1 MIEEII
7 KYLTVY
13 FSSMVKFVGGPL
25 FGYMSG
31 LSLIET
37 NIFTVLGMMTTV
49 LVISFVG
56 KKIKNSYFK
65 TRKKKLFTSKNRRT
79 VFIWKRFGLAGIAFL
94 TPVIFSPIIGTA
106 VAAAFGERPR
116 RIFLFMLCSAVF
128 WSFALSIIF
137 FQIGD
142 FIL

>member
-1 MIEEII
+1 MVEEVI

-31 LSLIET
+31 LSLGET
-37 NIFTVLGMMTTV
+37 IIFTILGMMTTV

-56 KKIKNSYFK
+56 NKIKSSYFK
-65 TRKKKLFTSKNRRT
+65 NRKKKLFTTKNRKT
-79 VFIWKRFGLAGIAFL
+79 VFIWKKYGLAGIAFL

-106 VAAAFGERPR
+106 VAAAFGERPQ
-116 RIFLFMLCSAVF
+116 RIFLFMLFSAVF
-128 WSFALSIIF
+128 WSFTLSFIF
-137 FQIGD
+137 FKVGN